1 MAQASRKVIAPE
13 ADPDAITIA
22 TPRFDE
28 AAAQQARP
36 VVPLS
41 GDAGYA
47 QVSHATVRRARP
59 SYLPAS
65 QGSWLIAA
73 FVGLILG
80 AGAMALGVVA
90 YRRNHT
96 AVSAPRSLVPAVA
109 AVMPELNQDFRVRAS
124 SRSSSAA
131 QPAVASESKPEA
143 VDNGP
148 QAQAPVAAAAEPKR
162 VKRRTVVTI
171 APAERASSENNDSGR
186 DSSGKPK
193 PRLVDTY
200 VVPSSRP

>member
-13 ADPDAITIA
+13 ADLDETTLAA
-22 TPRFDE
+22 PRFDE

-41 GDAGYA
+41 SDAGYVP
-47 QVSHATVRRARP
+47 QVSHAAVRRARP
-59 SYLPAS
+59 SYLPAN

-96 AVSAPRSLVPAVA
+96 AVPARSLVPAVA
-109 AVMPELNQDFRVRAS
+109 AVRPELDQDFRARPS
-124 SRSSSAA
+124 SHSIAPT
-131 QPAVASESKPEA
+131 QPTVAGESQTEA

-148 QAQAPVAAAAEPKR
+148 TAAAAAEPKR
-162 VKRRTVVTI
+162 TKRRTVVTSL
-171 APAERASSENNDSGR
+171 PAENDASENSDAGQ
-186 DSSGKPK
+186 DSSGKPR
-193 PRLVDTY
+193 PRLVDRY

>member
-1 MAQASRKVIAPE
+1 MAQASRKVVAPE
-13 ADPDAITIA
+13 ADLDEITLA
-22 TPRFDE
+22 APRFDE

-41 GDAGYA
+41 DDAGYA
-47 QVSHATVRRARP
+47 TVSHAAVHRARP

-73 FVGLILG
+73 FVGLLLG

-96 AVSAPRSLVPAVA
+96 TVPARSLVPAVA
-109 AVMPELNQDFRVRAS
+109 AVMPELNQDFRARPS

-131 QPAVASESKPEA
+131 QPTVAVESKPEA
-143 VDNGP
+143 VENGP
-148 QAQAPVAAAAEPKR
+148 QAPVAAAAEPKR
-162 VKRRTVVTI
+162 VKRRTVVTT
-171 APAERASSENNDSGR
+171 APPEHASSENNDSGR